1 MNAVLLVVTGLALLI
16 AAVASLV
23 AWRVLREE
31 RRRSDA
37 RVAALSREI
46 YGDDGVDVW
55 VTPSASTVRYG
66 LMAIGA
72 VVVVAVAAFT
82 LQLWGRPF
90 RVTGATGVKGPS
102 DSLHGPARKPLEAP
116 LELLALEHERDGGR
130 LVVRGLLR
138 NPGNGL
144 ERDGLMAVVFGYD
157 RDGDL
162 LASGRAAVLA
172 AKLTPGETTPF
183 VVYLTGADTLDRFR
197 VSFRTGTRVE
207 PHVDRRS
214 RGDVAKEV
222 DP

>member
-1 MNAVLLVVTGLALLI
+1 MNALLLLVTALSLLL

-23 AWRVLREE
+23 AWRVTRQE
-31 RRRSDA
+31 RRRSNA

-46 YGDDGVDVW
+46 YGDADDAEEAPV
-55 VTPSASTVRYG
+55 PSMPKIRYG
-66 LMAIGA
+66 LIAIGA
-72 VVVVAVAAFT
+72 GVVAAVGAFT
-82 LQLWGRPF
+82 WSGPFSSGEPF
-90 RVTGATGVKGPS
+90 RVAAAPS
-102 DSLHGPARKPLEAP
+102 LKSPSHKPVEAP

-138 NPGNGL
+138 NPGNGA
-144 ERDGLMAVVFGYD
+144 ERDGLMAVVLAYD
-157 RDGDL
+157 REGDL

-183 VVYLTGADTLDRFR
+183 VVYLAGADTIDRFR

-207 PHVDRRS
+207 SHVDRRS
-214 RGDVAKEV
+214 HGDAAKEV